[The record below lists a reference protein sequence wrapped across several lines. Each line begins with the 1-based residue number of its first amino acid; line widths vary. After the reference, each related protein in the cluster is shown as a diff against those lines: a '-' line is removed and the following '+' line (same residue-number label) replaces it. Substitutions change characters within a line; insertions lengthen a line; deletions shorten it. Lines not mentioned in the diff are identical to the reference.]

1 MDVLGMGT
9 PDRKKLQDEKDL
21 YAVTI
26 VNTFQVSSRIQS
38 LDNNVLSECKQKIL
52 VYVALFD
59 EWETEVVL
67 LYHHFQVVFI

>member
-1 MDVLGMGT
+1 MVHTVGMDVLGMGT

-59 EWETEVVL
+59 E
-67 LYHHFQVVFI
+67 